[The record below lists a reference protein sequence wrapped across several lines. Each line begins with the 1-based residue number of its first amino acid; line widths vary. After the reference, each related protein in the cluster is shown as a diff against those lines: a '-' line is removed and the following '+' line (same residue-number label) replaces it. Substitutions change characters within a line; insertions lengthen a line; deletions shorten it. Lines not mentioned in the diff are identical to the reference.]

1 MSDYSHKLKAL
12 EAKKQ
17 KLLDEETKLLD
28 KRKKEIGVMA
38 ERCGVLV
45 VPDTVLAGILLEVK
59 EAVAAKD
66 NRLKEWEANGARFLQ
81 VRRQHGE
88 AVASNPN

>member
-17 KLLDEETKLLD
+17 KLLDEEAKLLD
-28 KRKKEIGVMA
+28 KRKKEIGLMA

-45 VPDTVLAGILLEVK
+45 VSDTVLAGILLEVK
-59 EAVAAKD
+59 DALSAKD
-66 NRLKEWEANGARFLQ
+66 NRLKEWETNGARFLQ
-81 VRRQHGE
+81 VRRGNSE
-88 AVASNPN
+88 AAQANPN